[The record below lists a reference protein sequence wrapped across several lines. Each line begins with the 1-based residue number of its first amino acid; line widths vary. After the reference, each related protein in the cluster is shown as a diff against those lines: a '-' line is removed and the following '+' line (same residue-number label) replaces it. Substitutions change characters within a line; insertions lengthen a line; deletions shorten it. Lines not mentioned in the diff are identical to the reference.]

1 MYVSSE
7 SKKRVSE
14 YHMNRTERLAEI
26 KKVVE
31 ESGRIEVNDL
41 SDMFH
46 VSEVTIRKDL
56 SLLEDRQCI
65 RSSYR

>member
-46 VSEVTIRKDL
+46 VSEVTIIKDQIG
-56 SLLEDRQCI
+56 RAHV
-65 RSSYR
+65 

>member
-1 MYVSSE
+1 
-7 SKKRVSE
+7 
-14 YHMNRTERLAEI
+14 MNRTERLAEI

-56 SLLEDRQCI
+56 SLLEDRQWI
-65 RSSYR
+65 RRIHGAA